1 MILIMNEKK
10 RICNIYIL
18 ILFLIEKNIINL
30 RIVRKNN
37 EIENGANENKNKM
50 INNYEINVN

>member
-1 MILIMNEKK
+1 MNEKK

-50 INNYEINVN
+50 INNDEINVNW